1 MNNEARTH
9 RLSILDLRFGEANEK
24 VTHHDF
30 ASKDELICFLVEKFN
45 TLHPNPEFIFDGPHM
60 HAQPGSTWWK
70 VSA

>member
-9 RLSILDLRFGEANEK
+9 RLSILSGGEANEK

-30 ASKDELICFLVEKFN
+30 ASKDELILFLVEKFN
-45 TLHPNPEFIFDGPHM
+45 TLHSNPEFIIDGPH
-60 HAQPGSTWWK
+60 ASNQPWSTCWK